1 MNSTKVAGVISSD
14 PAYLM
19 NSEIGGEFIKPVAL
33 RGRVPV
39 KVIGV
44 VQKGDVLI
52 TSSTPGFAMAA
63 AHPHNVSAS
72 ELVGKAL
79 EAKTHGAEGVIEALI

>member
-1 MNSTKVAGVISSD
+1 MNAD
-14 PAYLM
+14 C
-19 NSEIGGEFIKPVAL
+19 GGEFPKSVAL

-52 TSSTPGFAMAA
+52 TSDTPGFAMSAV
-63 AHPHNVSAS
+63 HPHDVSAS
-72 ELVGKAL
+72 EIVGKAL
-79 EAKTHGAEGVIEALI
+79 EAKLTAGNGVIEALI